1 LLQNNNLGL
10 LSQSTCKSQRHLPIR
25 RLVEFIFTL
34 FKYFF
39 LFFLQLESY
48 AQLQER
54 NTELEASNAQLRER
68 NAVLENE
75 SNARDEVNK
84 ENEHELDQAKI

>member
-1 LLQNNNLGL
+1 M
-10 LSQSTCKSQRHLPIR
+10 
-25 RLVEFIFTL
+25 
-34 FKYFF
+34 
-39 LFFLQLESY
+39 ESY

-75 SNARDEVNK
+75 SNARDEVK
-84 ENEHELDQAKI
+84 ENDHELDQAKI

>member
-1 LLQNNNLGL
+1 M
-10 LSQSTCKSQRHLPIR
+10 
-25 RLVEFIFTL
+25 
-34 FKYFF
+34 
-39 LFFLQLESY
+39 ESN

-75 SNARDEVNK
+75 SNARIIMWSQRVVKLLFAFFLIHACN
-84 ENEHELDQAKI
+84 IG